1 MAGIIDT
8 IKLAGTLVLAIP
20 AALAGL
26 EFLVNGNA
34 LVGGVLV
41 SLAVL
46 LVVVQHY
53 VTTPADLPG
62 MVAKRVVG
70 SVVSEPDG
78 KSEDDDDVIDVTP
91 DEDRP

>member
-26 EFLVNGNA
+26 EFLVNGDTLA
-34 LVGGVLV
+34 GGVFV

-46 LVVVQHY
+46 LVVVQHS
-53 VTTPADLPG
+53 VTTPTDLPG
-62 MVAKRVVG
+62 MAAKRIAG
-70 SVVSEPDG
+70 SVAGDPEG
-78 KSEDDDDVIDVTP
+78 ESEDEDDVIDVTP
-91 DEDRP
+91 EEDRP